1 LEYVSLLLIAIVLA
15 FALVKAWHRRQPAP
29 QSQQPPETQ
38 PVAPTP
44 AVDEP
49 SAASDAPAAASTEP
63 LPPASDAPVEAI
75 SAPEAPVTPVVAP
88 VVAAAAPGPS
98 LDERLQDIKRTLV
111 PYGAK
116 YAHPR
121 ELADQAAFKKAVNL
135 LADYA
140 VGLDTVVDYALG
152 TDWPLACAG
161 LATLAKRKD
170 GKLALDRVMAKFP
183 DLVPWAMYFA
193 LAYFLEITP
202 RPPLGAPLVGAK
214 DWWASVAIVPVIF
227 RDYFVRRAT
236 LGDAPDFGGRLF
248 SQAASP
254 TPIIKAFLECVD
266 HPLATTLVAQLDT
279 SGKGDIDHTF
289 LSSIGRFW
297 SDQTRPKT
305 LVEPAGWNIPL
316 ATAESTLQQSPV
328 RSLLVSGEPLVGKTS
343 FLQLVAESLKSSRWN
358 VFEASGADLMAGQ
371 VWFGQLEGRVRQL
384 VDQVTVKKRLIWYVP
399 DLLQLARSGTHQGQS
414 ASILDQILPAIT
426 AGRLVIWTEASPTGT
441 ARLLQSRPA
450 LRNILE
456 VIRLEPQS
464 EANTSLLARA
474 VVDRLADDL
483 HITIDPS
490 CAAVALASARQY
502 MNAASFPGSALMLIG
517 LTASRADP
525 AGGRITPADVLK
537 TLSQLT
543 GLPISILDSNER
555 LDLAA
560 IRKFFARRVI
570 GQDEAV
576 ASVIDRIAMLK
587 AGLSDPGRPLGVFL
601 FAGPTGT
608 GKTELAKTT
617 AEYLFGSVERLLRL
631 DMSEF
636 QTADSIAKILGD
648 GSPYGETESLIS
660 RVRKQP
666 FSVILLD
673 EFEKSHPRIWDLFL
687 QVFDDGRLTDALGQV
702 ADFRHCLIILTTN
715 LGATS
720 HQTSGLGF
728 APAPDAFTSDQ
739 VLRAISQTYR
749 PEFQNRL
756 DRVIV
761 FRPLTRD
768 LMRVILHKELKSVLE
783 RRGLKDRAWAV
794 EWEASALEFLLERG
808 FSPEMGARPLKRAIE
823 QYVIAPLAATIVERR
838 FPEGDQFVF
847 FRSDGRAIQAEF
859 VDPDSDARPA
869 TVSADAEALGAEALG
884 AEAPGRPATLPS
896 MILAPRGTPAEFAA
910 LAAEAAA
917 IKQTLASPDWE
928 QRKLKLS
935 NEMTAPDFWSRPQRY
950 ESLAQLALMDRV
962 AAAAGTADALHGRL
976 ARGSGGSPGQYSREL
991 MARLALSIHLV
1002 KEGLKDVCEGA
1013 AVEVALAVEP
1023 AFEGAGSDGKAT
1035 AAWCRQLRD
1044 MYRGWSDH
1052 RHMQIAEMPAGPAG
1066 EAPLLLIAGF
1076 GAHRVLERECGL
1088 HVLELADGHAGTGRA
1103 TARVRLA
1110 ITPLGDVPPA
1120 RLAGAIA
1127 KAFGEAPLPSA
1138 VVRRYRGEPAPLV
1151 RSGDGSWR
1159 SGRLD
1164 AVLRGD
1170 FDLLTAADEP

>member
-1 LEYVSLLLIAIVLA
+1 LEYAFLVSLLI
-15 FALVKAWHRRQPAP
+15 LVASQLFKAWHRRKLAQAREKEAGT
-29 QSQQPPETQ
+29 QSAEPP
-38 PVAPTP
+38 APTP
-44 AVDEP
+44 DKPIDLAGEP
-49 SAASDAPAAASTEP
+49 DVLAAAT
-63 LPPASDAPVEAI
+63 A
-75 SAPEAPVTPVVAP
+75 
-88 VVAAAAPGPS
+88 VAALSGPS
-98 LDERLQDIKRTLV
+98 LAEQLDAIDRTV
-111 PYGAK
+111 VASSTNCS
-116 YAHPR
+116 HPR
-121 ELADQAAFKKAVNL
+121 ELAEQAQFKLAVSL
-135 LADYA
+135 LED
-140 VGLDTVVDYALG
+140 VSVDLDTVTQYALG
-152 TDWPLACAG
+152 NEWGIACAA
-161 LATLAKRKD
+161 LAALAKRDD
-170 GKLALDRVMAKFP
+170 GKYAVDKILIQFDELA
-183 DLVPWAMYFA
+183 PWAMYFA
-193 LAYFLEITP
+193 LAYFVAVVP
-202 RPPLGAPLVGAK
+202 RPAVGAPVVRAK
-214 DWWASVAIVPVIF
+214 NHWSRMPVLAQLF
-227 RDYFVRRAT
+227 REYFAARAK
-236 LGDAPDFGGRLF
+236 LGDAAELGGALY
-248 SQAASP
+248 SQGASP
-254 TPIIKAFLECVD
+254 APIIKTFLESVD
-266 HPLATTLVAQLDT
+266 HPLAKALISRLDT
-279 SGKGDIDHTF
+279 IQKGNIDHAF
-289 LSSIGRFW
+289 LTSVGRFW
-297 SDQTRPKT
+297 ADRKELQT
-305 LVEPAGWNIPL
+305 LVEPDSWNVPL
-316 ATAESTLQQSPV
+316 ATAQSTLLQAPV
-328 RSLLVSGEPLVGKTS
+328 RSLLVSGEQLVGKTS
-343 FLQLVAESLKSSRWN
+343 FLQLLAKRLAGSDWS

-371 VWFGQLEGRVRQL
+371 TWFGQLEGRVRQL
-384 VDQVTVKKRLIWYVP
+384 VDEVTVKKKLIWYVP

-414 ASILDQILPAIT
+414 ASILDQILPAVI
-426 AGRLVIWTEASPTGT
+426 AGRLVVWTEASPTGT
-441 ARLLQSRPA
+441 ARLLQMRPA

-474 VVDRLADDL
+474 VVSRLAHDL
-483 HITIDPS
+483 HMAIDPD

-502 MNAASFPGSALMLIG
+502 LSASSFPGSALLLIR
-517 LTASRADP
+517 LTASRADNRG
-525 AGGRITPADVLK
+525 AKITPADVLK

-543 GLPISILDSNER
+543 GLPVSILDNNER
-555 LDLAA
+555 LDLASA
-560 IRKFFARRVI
+560 RKFFASRVI

-587 AGLSDPGRPLGVFL
+587 AGLSDPGRPIGVFL

-636 QTADSIAKILGD
+636 QTAESMAKILGD
-648 GSPYGETESLIS
+648 GSGSGETESLIN

-720 HQTSGLGF
+720 HQSSGLGF

-768 LMRVILHKELKSVLE
+768 LMRVILHKELSRVLE

-869 TVSADAEALGAEALG
+869 AAPADADSG
-884 AEAPGRPATLPS
+884 GRPPTLPT
-896 MILAPRGTPAEFAA
+896 MILAPRGTAAEFGT
-910 LAAEAAA
+910 LATEAAG
-917 IKQTLASPDWE
+917 IKETLASPDWE
-928 QRKLKLS
+928 RLKLKLS
-935 NEMTAPDFWSRPQRY
+935 NEMIAPDFWSRPQRH
-950 ESLAQLALMDRV
+950 ESLARLALMDRV
-962 AAAAGTADALHGRL
+962 AAAAGTADALRGRL
-976 ARGSGGSPGQYSREL
+976 ARGSGGGPGHYSREL
-991 MARLALSIHLV
+991 IARLALSLHLV
-1002 KEGLKDVCEGA
+1002 KEGLKDAFEGA
-1013 AVEVALAVEP
+1013 AVEVALMVEP
-1023 AFEGAGSDGKAT
+1023 AFESPGGDGKAT
-1035 AAWCRQLRD
+1035 AAWCQQLRD
-1044 MYRGWSDH
+1044 MYRAWSDN
-1052 RHMQIAEMPAGPAG
+1052 RHMQISELPAGPAG
-1066 EAPLLLIAGF
+1066 DAPVLLISGF
-1076 GAHRVLERECGL
+1076 GAERALKRECGL
-1088 HVLELADGHAGTGRA
+1088 HVLELADGNNGANRA
-1103 TARVRLA
+1103 TGRVRLA
-1110 ITPLGDVPPA
+1110 LTPLGDVPAAKLPGALA
-1120 RLAGAIA
+1120 R
-1127 KAFGEAPLPSA
+1127 AFGEAPLPSA
-1138 VVRRYRGEPAPLV
+1138 VVRRYRGEPSPLV

-1170 FDLLTAADEP
+1170 FDLLQAAEQPS

>member
-1 LEYVSLLLIAIVLA
+1 LTYVVLVLLIAVEIL
-15 FALVKAWHRRQPAP
+15 LYRAWRRRQALPPPQTPPAL
-29 QSQQPPETQ
+29 
-38 PVAPTP
+38 P
-44 AVDEP
+44 ATVP
-49 SAASDAPAAASTEP
+49 AGAGAPAATITEP
-63 LPPASDAPVEAI
+63 PA
-75 SAPEAPVTPVVAP
+75 
-88 VVAAAAPGPS
+88 VAADATPLTVAEPEGPS
-98 LDERLQDIKRTLV
+98 PADVLDEFLATGALEPPPLDVQLQKLGRAIEAA
-111 PYGAK
+111 GAG
-116 YAHPR
+116 ATHPR
-121 ELADQAAFKKAVNL
+121 ELYEQPDFERAMAL
-135 LADYA
+135 LAEDD
-140 VGLDTVVDYALG
+140 VDLDTVVRFALG
-152 TDWPLACAG
+152 NDWGLACAA
-161 LATLAKRKD
+161 LAALHRRED
-170 GKLALDRVMAKFP
+170 GEQALDRVLAQFSR
-183 DLVPWAMYFA
+183 LVPWAMYFA
-193 LAYFLEITP
+193 LCYLTGLRP
-202 RPPLGAPLVGAK
+202 RPPLGAPVVGAK
-214 DWWASVAIVPVIF
+214 DYWPDMPVLLVFF
-227 RDYFVRRAT
+227 REYFADRA
-236 LGDAPDFGGRLF
+236 GDAADFGNSLL

-254 TPIIKAFLECVD
+254 TPYIKAFLERLD
-266 HPLATTLVAQLDT
+266 HPLATALIGRLETAQ
-279 SGKGDIDHTF
+279 KGNIDHAF
-289 LSSIGRFW
+289 LTSFGRFW
-297 SDQTRPKT
+297 ADQKNPQT
-305 LVEPAGWNIPL
+305 LVEPDSWNVPL
-316 ATAESTLQQSPV
+316 ATAQSTLLQAPV
-328 RSLLVSGEPLVGKTS
+328 RSLLVSGEQLVGKTA
-343 FLQLVAESLKSSRWN
+343 FLRLLAKRVAGSHWS

-371 VWFGQLEGRVRQL
+371 MWFGQLEGRVRQ
-384 VDQVTVKKRLIWYVP
+384 VVGEITVQKKLIWYVP
-399 DLLQLARSGTHQGQS
+399 DLTQLARSGTHQGQS

-441 ARLLQSRPA
+441 ARLLQMRPA

-464 EANTSLLARA
+464 VANTSMLARA
-474 VVDRLADDL
+474 VVARLADEL
-483 HITIDPS
+483 HMTIDPD

-502 MNAASFPGSALMLIG
+502 LSASSFPGSALLLLR
-517 LTASRADP
+517 LTATRADK
-525 AGGRITPADVLK
+525 GGRKLAPADVLK

-543 GLPISILDSNER
+543 GLPLSILDTNER

-560 IRKFFARRVI
+560 IRQFFARRVI

-576 ASVIDRIAMLK
+576 ASVIERIAMLK
-587 AGLSDPGRPLGVFL
+587 AGLSDPGRPIGVFL

-631 DMSEF
+631 DMSEL
-636 QTADSIAKILGD
+636 QTAESMSKILGD
-648 GSPYGETESLIS
+648 GVPNDETDSLIS

-666 FSVILLD
+666 FSVVLLD

-728 APAPDAFTSDQ
+728 APAPDAFTSEQ

-768 LMRVILHKELKSVLE
+768 LMRVILHKELSGVLE

-859 VDPDSDARPA
+859 VDPDSDAGAAAAPA
-869 TVSADAEALGAEALG
+869 DVS
-884 AEAPGRPATLPS
+884 GRPPTLAS
-896 MILAPRGTPAEFAA
+896 MILAPRGSAAEFGALTAA
-910 LAAEAAA
+910 AAA
-917 IKQTLASPDWE
+917 IKQTMALPRWE
-928 QRKLKLS
+928 GLKLLLS
-935 NEMTAPDFWSRPQRY
+935 NEMLTPDFWEKPQRHQ
-950 ESLAQLALMDRV
+950 SLARLALMDRV
-962 AAAAGTADALHGRL
+962 AAAAGTADALHQRL
-976 ARGSGGSPGQYSREL
+976 AKGTGSPGHYSREL
-991 MARLALSIHLV
+991 IGRLALSLHLV
-1002 KEGLKDVCEGA
+1002 EQGLADAIEA
-1013 AVEVALAVEP
+1013 APVEVALMVEP
-1023 AFEGAGSDGKAT
+1023 ALEGGGDGKAT
-1035 AAWCRQLRD
+1035 AAWCAKLRE
-1044 MYRGWSDH
+1044 MYRGWSH
-1052 RHMQIAEMPAGPAG
+1052 KRHMQISELPGSPAG
-1066 EAPLLLIAGF
+1066 EAPVLLIAGF

-1088 HVLELADGHAGTGRA
+1088 HVLELAEGHGGANRA

-1110 ITPLGDVPPA
+1110 LTPLGDVPA
-1120 RLAGAIA
+1120 AKLRSALL
-1127 KAFGEAPLPSA
+1127 KAFGERPPQST

-1159 SGRLD
+1159 SGKFD

-1170 FDLLTAADEP
+1170 FDLLGADEPG

>member
-1 LEYVSLLLIAIVLA
+1 VLALEYVVLVVIAIMVGALLL
-15 FALVKAWHRRQPAP
+15 KAWREPTPRPQQQPAE
-29 QSQQPPETQ
+29 QSAAP
-38 PVAPTP
+38 PVATG
-44 AVDEP
+44 AP
-49 SAASDAPAAASTEP
+49 SAS
-63 LPPASDAPVEAI
+63 PPDAPVAQSSEPAP
-75 SAPEAPVTPVVAP
+75 SASDEPAHRDGEPDAPTATVVA
-88 VVAAAAPGPS
+88 VELEPS
-98 LDERLQDIKRTLV
+98 LAEALQDIERILAPCGST
-111 PYGAK
+111 YT
-116 YAHPR
+116 HPR
-121 ELADQAAFKKAVNL
+121 ELADHPAFKAAVERL
-135 LADYA
+135 CEYE

-152 TDWPLACAG
+152 ADWALACAA
-161 LATLAKRKD
+161 LAALAKRND
-170 GKLALDRVMAKFP
+170 GKLALDRVMAKF
-183 DLVPWAMYFA
+183 DKLAPWAMHFA
-193 LAYFLEITP
+193 LAYFLEIAP
-202 RPPLGAPLVGAK
+202 RPPVGAPLVSAQ
-214 DWWASVAIVPVIF
+214 DWWANVPIMPVIF
-227 RDYFVRRAT
+227 RDYFVRRAA

-254 TPIIKAFLECVD
+254 TPIIKAFLERVD
-266 HPLATTLVAQLDT
+266 HPLASALVAQLDT
-279 SGKGDIDHTF
+279 VGKGNIDHTF

-297 SDQTRPKT
+297 GDQKRPQT
-305 LVEPAGWNIPL
+305 LVEPASWNTPL
-316 ATAESTLQQSPV
+316 ATAQSTLLQSPV
-328 RSLLVSGEPLVGKTS
+328 RSLLVSGEQLVGKTS
-343 FLQLVAESLKSSRWN
+343 FLQLVAKRLKSAQWSI
-358 VFEASGADLMAGQ
+358 FEASGADLMAGQ
-371 VWFGQLEGRVRQL
+371 IWFGQLEGRVRQL
-384 VDQVTVKKRLIWYVP
+384 IDEVTVKKRLIWYVP

-426 AGRLVIWTEASPTGT
+426 AGRLVIWTEASPTAT
-441 ARLLQSRPA
+441 ARLLQTRPA

-474 VVDRLADDL
+474 VVSRLADDL
-483 HITIDPS
+483 RMAIDPD

-502 MNAASFPGSALMLIG
+502 LSAASFPGSAILLIR
-517 LTASRADP
+517 LTASRADNRG
-525 AGGRITPADVLK
+525 AKVTPADVLK

-543 GLPISILDSNER
+543 GLPVSILDNNER
-555 LDLAA
+555 LDLKS
-560 IRKFFARRVI
+560 IRRFFASRVI

-576 ASVIDRIAMLK
+576 GSVIDRIAMLK
-587 AGLSDPGRPLGVFL
+587 AGLSDPGRPIGVFL

-636 QTADSIAKILGD
+636 QTAESLAKILGD
-648 GSPYGETESLIS
+648 GSAYGETESLIN

-687 QVFDDGRLTDALGQV
+687 QVFDDGRLTDARGQV

-720 HQTSGLGF
+720 HQSSGLGF

-768 LMRVILHKELKSVLE
+768 LMRVILHKELSRVLE
-783 RRGLKDRAWAV
+783 RRGFKDRAWAV

-847 FRSDGRAIQAEF
+847 VRSDGRAIQAEF
-859 VDPDSDARPA
+859 VDPDSDARAAAAPA
-869 TVSADAEALGAEALG
+869 ET
-884 AEAPGRPATLPS
+884 EAPGRPPTLAS

-910 LAAEAAA
+910 LAVEAAG
-917 IKQTLASPDWE
+917 IKETLAAPDWE
-928 QRKLKLS
+928 RRKLALS
-935 NEMTAPDFWSRPQRY
+935 NEMIAPDFWSRPQRY
-950 ESLAQLALMDRV
+950 ETLARFALMDRV
-962 AAAAGTADALHGRL
+962 AAADATADALRGRL
-976 ARGSGGSPGQYSREL
+976 ARGSGGGRPENDSRHYSREL
-991 MARLALSIHLV
+991 IARLAQSLYLV
-1002 KEGLKDVCEGA
+1002 KEGLKDALEGA
-1013 AVEVALAVEP
+1013 PVEVALMVEP
-1023 AFEGAGSDGKAT
+1023 AFDSPGGDGKAT
-1035 AAWCRQLRD
+1035 AAWCQQLRD
-1044 MYRGWSDH
+1044 MYRAWSDH
-1052 RHMQIAEMPAGPAG
+1052 RHMQISELPGSPAG
-1066 EAPLLLIAGF
+1066 EAPMLLISGF

-1088 HVLELADGHAGTGRA
+1088 HVLELADGHAGAGRA

-1110 ITPLGDVPPA
+1110 VTPLGDVPDA
-1120 RLAGAIA
+1120 KLASALS

-1138 VVRRYRGEPAPLV
+1138 VVRRYRGEPSPLV

-1170 FDLLTAADEP
+1170 FDLLTAAE